1 MTLAEIEQTRRSLAM
16 APLSKESV
24 ARVLDELRRHVE
36 ERERIA
42 AILHDLPPTVG
53 ALREALNELHRLVAN
68 TGRLELE

>member
-24 ARVLDELRRHVE
+24 ARMLDELRQHVE

-42 AILHDLPPTVG
+42 TILRDLPPTVG
-53 ALREALNELHRLVAN
+53 ALREALNELHKLVADR
-68 TGRLELE
+68 GRVELG